1 MDLVHDVIIL
11 LLLYYKNLIVTK
23 TIATV
28 KSKWKLERK
37 IERVYSAN
45 ERLKI
50 EQTNKKR
57 NETMIVK
64 RRK

>member
-11 LLLYYKNLIVTK
+11 LLLYYKNLNVTK